1 MNFKDNFNF
10 FMNIFLVIMGIFIVI
25 RFDYEI
31 IYIFYVFMRFVCLL
45 VDYLVYVM
53 FMSIICVIFFINIL
67 WKYSYDNGNFL

>member
-1 MNFKDNFNF
+1 MNFKDNFYF
-10 FMNIFLVIMGIFIVI
+10 FMYIFLVIMGIFVVI